1 MEGEKRFSYIRKK
14 WAKGSLGAIISSF
27 VSLCL
32 FFLCIGI
39 SPHEKGN
46 GPLVLGALALFS
58 VNFLLISLRFAL
70 PVEKGKFIEGRPVYM
85 ALGVDI
91 VLLFLWLALLL
102 LGLRM

>member
-14 WAKGSLGAIISSF
+14 WAKGSLGAIISSL

-39 SPHEKGN
+39 SFYEKGN

-70 PVEKGKFIEGRPVYM
+70 PIEKGKFIERRPVYVV
-85 ALGVDI
+85 LGVDI
-91 VLLFLWLALLL
+91 VLLFFWLALLL

>member
-32 FFLCIGI
+32 FFFCIGI
-39 SPHEKGN
+39 PFYEKGN
-46 GPLVLGALALFS
+46 GPLVIGALALFS

-70 PVEKGKFIEGRPVYM
+70 PVEKGKFIERRPVYV